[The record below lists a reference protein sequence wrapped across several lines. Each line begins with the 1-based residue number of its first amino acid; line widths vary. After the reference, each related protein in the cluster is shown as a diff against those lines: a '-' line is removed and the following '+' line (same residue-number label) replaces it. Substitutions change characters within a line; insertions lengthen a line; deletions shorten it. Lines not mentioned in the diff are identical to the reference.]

1 MALPDHANGAVVQ
14 RHELKLELKM
24 N

>member
-1 MALPDHANGAVVQ
+1 MALPDHANGAVGQ